1 MRKVRFIRCSIAY
14 AHECVQLDRCKKHVD
29 AEKQFT
35 IHEAPP
41 VLTVHL
47 KRFSPLGRKISHLL
61 EYDDELSLQP
71 FMSASAFGPA
81 YSLYGVIC
89 HAGGGPNSGH
99 YYSFVKSR
107 EGRWLEMNDECVSMA
122 SVPVNRK
129 NAYMLFYIQNKGQGL
144 EAAVKAPLFGING
157 RPMKN
162 GLAAGMKKKVQRP
175 KEVEEKEDMGV
186 KVDSKFIGPL
196 LPSPE
201 ITPTKPPVAATSPTS
216 PTNPID
222 PQALSLKAKIDAIS
236 KKPVSHALAALDNYD
251 SDSNSGKDNESQRR
265 PSNGWREEARTMK
278 DDAKGKQK
286 EDMVDDDLATQH
298 PLSPPPSS
306 APPSSPTF
314 KPSAAIPPT
323 SFYSNS
329 NGNHKKRKSAD
340 NVESNNRYQSKKSY
354 TPLQSRTNGYVT
366 SNPYNRPINKKRRM
380 GL

>member
-1 MRKVRFIRCSIAY
+1 MRKVRFIRCSTAN

-61 EYDDELSLQP
+61 EYDDELSLRP
-71 FMSASAFGPA
+71 FMSAGAFGPA

-107 EGRWLEMNDECVSMA
+107 DGRWLEMNDESVTMA
-122 SVPVNRK
+122 SVPVNKK

-144 EAAVKAPLFGING
+144 EAAVKAPLLGINNP
-157 RPMKN
+157 PMRN

-175 KEVEEKEDMGV
+175 KEVEEKEDVGV
-186 KVDSKFIGPL
+186 KVDAKFIGPL

-201 ITPTKPPVAATSPTS
+201 ITPTKSPVPSSPS
-216 PTNPID
+216 DPTKLID

-236 KKPVSHALAALDNYD
+236 KKPASHALSALDNYD
-251 SDSNSGKDNESQRR
+251 SDNSSGKGNESQRH
-265 PSNGWREEARTMK
+265 PSNGRGEEAKTTK
-278 DDAKGKQK
+278 DDAKENK
-286 EDMVDDDLATQH
+286 VDDDSATQR

-314 KPSAAIPPT
+314 KPSAAIPPS
-323 SFYSNS
+323 SFYSNL

-340 NVESNNRYQSKKSY
+340 NVDSNNRHQSKKSY

-366 SNPYNRPINKKRRM
+366 SNPFNRPINKKRRI